1 MDLRRLE
8 YFLVLARV
16 LHFGRAAEE
25 LYISQPGLSQQ
36 IKVLEQELGT
46 PLIHRG
52 TKSITLTTAGEVL
65 REHGERVL
73 AEARLCVERVRA
85 AAEQPTGVLRVAYTR
100 SGADLNMHELV
111 ERFRV
116 RYPEVRLSLSTA
128 WTSRNLE
135 LLEGDQVDV
144 AFVRAAVRHRPV
156 ESLVVATEEL
166 VVAMADDHPLAA
178 RERVSPDDVIGL
190 PLVHWPRAQ
199 GPGYHD
205 EIRRQIWGDRPQ
217 RVVLEQPD
225 AEHILREVAGR
236 VGIAVLDEHRA
247 RKLCP
252 PGVCVRRFV
261 EPVPTTTL
269 VVAWRPRAGHASVD
283 RFIELCREHLGPGGR

>member
-1 MDLRRLE
+1 MRRLE

-25 LYISQPGLSQQ
+25 LHISQPGLSQQ

-52 TKSITLTTAGEVL
+52 TKAITLTTAGEVL
-65 REHGERVL
+65 REQGELVL
-73 AEARLCVERVRA
+73 AQVGLCVERVRA

-100 SGADLNMHELV
+100 SGPDLNMHELV
-111 ERFRV
+111 ERFRMC
-116 RYPEVRLSLSTA
+116 YPAVRLSLSTA
-128 WTSRNLE
+128 WTSQNLE
-135 LLEGDQVDV
+135 LLEADAVDV
-144 AFVRAAVRHRPV
+144 AFVRSTVRHREV

-166 VVAMADDHPLAA
+166 VMAMPENHPLAA
-178 RERVSPDDVIGL
+178 RERVSFDDVVEL
-190 PLVHWPRAQ
+190 PLVHWPREQ

-225 AEHILREVAGR
+225 AEHILREVANG

-247 RKLCP
+247 GKLCP
-252 PGVCVRRFV
+252 PGVRVRRFV
-261 EPVPTTTL
+261 EPVPTSTL
-269 VVAWRPRAGHASVD
+269 VVAWRPGAAHAPVD
-283 RFIELCREHLGPGGR
+283 RFIELCRERLGRVGR